1 MREILEKA
9 LRKKGEVDYLEI
21 RAEKRE
27 TTTIHFQ
34 GKNLEKLNCAQE
46 WGGNIRALAKGGWSF
61 ITFNQFS
68 DLEEKVEQAIK
79 IANLIA
85 KEESKL
91 AAIPPIVE
99 IVKKELDEDF
109 RQVSLKEK
117 KEVIENYNHR
127 ILNYD
132 QKIQSS
138 SVVYTDIF
146 STVYFVNSE
155 GSYIEQE
162 KPLVRVGFTAIA
174 REGDNV
180 QMASETLGTTKGF
193 RIVRDILPQAE
204 KATTRALALL
214 KAQPVEG
221 GEYTVII
228 DQTLGGVFIHEA
240 FGHLSEADFLY
251 EDERMKNLMSLGKR
265 IGSPQLNVVD
275 DGSLLDLIGSSKYD
289 DEGVRTKKSYLI
301 KDGILVGRLHS
312 RETAEKMGEEP
323 TGNARALDYN
333 FKPIVRMTNTYIEN
347 GDVPFKGLL
356 SGIKKGIYAKDCFGG
371 NTTFEMFTFS
381 SGEGFM
387 IRDGEIAEPVRD
399 VVLSGNLFS
408 TLLNIEGIGN
418 DLKIIE
424 AGGGC
429 GKGGQFPLPVAFG
442 SPHLRIKKVIVG
454 GGR

>member
-1 MREILEKA
+1 
-9 LRKKGEVDYLEI
+9 
-21 RAEKRE
+21 
-27 TTTIHFQ
+27 
-34 GKNLEKLNCAQE
+34 
-46 WGGNIRALAKGGWSF
+46 
-61 ITFNQFS
+61 
-68 DLEEKVEQAIK
+68 
-79 IANLIA
+79 
-85 KEESKL
+85 
-91 AAIPPIVE
+91 
-99 IVKKELDEDF
+99 
-109 RQVSLKEK
+109 VSLKEK
-117 KEVIENYNHR
+117 KEIIENYNHR

-214 KAQPVEG
+214 KAQSVEG

-251 EDERMKNLMSLGKR
+251 EDERMKNLMTLGKR
-265 IGSPQLNVVD
+265 ISSPQLNVVD
-275 DGSLLDLIGSSKYD
+275 DGSIPNLLGSSKYD
-289 DEGVRTKKSYLI
+289 DEGVKTKKSYLI

-347 GDVPFKGLL
+347 GEIPFKGLL
-356 SGIKKGIYAKDCFGG
+356 SGIKKGIYAKNCFGG

-387 IRDGEIAEPVRD
+387 IRDGEIAEPIRD

-424 AGGGC
+424 AAGGC
-429 GKGGQFPLPVAFG
+429 GKGGQSPLPVSFG
-442 SPHLRIKKVIVG
+442 SPHLKIKKVIVG